1 MGEDAMIVCSSCG
14 AVNRLPPGR
23 PASEGRCGKCRER
36 LFSGHPADI
45 DAANF
50 DRQVSRGTVPV
61 LVDVWAPWC
70 GPCKMMAPAFEAAA
84 RDLEPQVRLI
94 KLNSDNEQALA
105 GRLGIRGIPT
115 MILFRGGSEL
125 ARTSG
130 ALSASQIVSWA
141 RDRLR
146 LPRS

>member
-1 MGEDAMIVCSSCG
+1 MGEENLVVCGKCA
-14 AVNRLPPGR
+14 AVNRLLAGK
-23 PASEGRCGKCRER
+23 PAGEGKCGKCHEP
-36 LFSGHPADI
+36 LFSGHPEDV
-45 DAANF
+45 DSANF
-50 DRQVSRGTVPV
+50 DKQVSRGTVPV

-70 GPCKMMAPAFEAAA
+70 GPCRMMAPAFEAAA
-84 RDLEPQVRLI
+84 RELEPQVRLV

-130 ALSASQIVSWA
+130 ALSASQIVSWT

-146 LPRS
+146 LPRA

>member
-1 MGEDAMIVCSSCG
+1 MGEETLVVCGNCA
-14 AVNRLPPGR
+14 AVNRLAPGR
-23 PASEGRCGKCRER
+23 PASEGKCGKCHEP
-36 LFSGHPADI
+36 LFSGHPEDV

-50 DRQVSRGTVPV
+50 DKQVSRGTVPV

-70 GPCKMMAPAFEAAA
+70 GPCRMMAPAFEAAA
-84 RDLEPQVRLI
+84 RELEPRVRLV

-105 GRLGIRGIPT
+105 NRLGIRGIPT

-130 ALSASQIVSWA
+130 AMSASQIVAWA
-141 RDRLR
+141 RDRLH
-146 LPRS
+146 LPRA